1 MGHFFADEYFNAN
14 SLLALLVL
22 ALLLTLSA
30 CSILPFFGKDRGE
43 TAEIVLITEGNF
55 MYLAKVTKPYTDED
69 SEREVHIFNDA
80 IREKVGDRIS
90 HARVATTRVKPLNG
104 WGTRPVAI
112 QYLWEGNWIYTEEAT
127 EFEDHYRVPTDA
139 DEQRKLEFKQVRF
152 LIPLPR

>member
-112 QYLWEGNWIYTEEAT
+112 QYLWEGNWIYTE
-127 EFEDHYRVPTDA
+127 
-139 DEQRKLEFKQVRF
+139 
-152 LIPLPR
+152 